1 MALNCMV
8 VDDDEMSRLVIKK
21 FIDKTDFLTLTH
33 DLDNTKEASDILLGE
48 SANDVDVVFLDIEMP
63 EMTGLELVD
72 KLQNAYN
79 IILVTSKKDY
89 AIEAFDGAVADY
101 LVKPVEYERFLQAA
115 NKVKDN
121 LEKDQLIAEKED
133 HIYVK
138 SDGKLFRLNYDDI
151 LFVEALADYVIFNVT
166 SGKKHIV
173 HHTMKGIEKKLPESM
188 FSRVHRSYII
198 NRNKIHR
205 IEDLQVVIG
214 EKAFSIGASYK
225 EALMDKFNL
234 LNS

>member
-63 EMTGLELVD
+63 EMTGLELVNQ
-72 KLQNAYN
+72 LQNAYN
-79 IILVTSKKDY
+79 IIMVTSKKDY
-89 AIEAFDGAVADY
+89 AIEAFEGSVADY
-101 LVKPVEYERFLQAA
+101 LVKPVEYERFLKAV
-115 NKVKDN
+115 NKVKEN
-121 LEKDQLIAEKED
+121 LEKEKLLAEQED

-138 SDGKLFRLNYDDI
+138 SDGKLFRLNYKDI
-151 LFVEALADYVIFNVT
+151 LFVEALADYVIFNTT
-166 SGKKHIV
+166 STKKHIV
-173 HHTMKGIEKKLPESM
+173 HHTMKGIEKRLPESM
-188 FSRVHRSYII
+188 FSRVHRSFII
-198 NRNKIHR
+198 NRTKIHK

-214 EKAFSIGASYK
+214 EKSFAIGASYK
-225 EALMDKFNL
+225 EALMSKFNL
-234 LNS
+234 L

>member
-89 AIEAFDGAVADY
+89 AIEAFEGAVADF
-101 LVKPVEYERFLQAA
+101 LVKPVEDERFLKAV
-115 NKVKDN
+115 NKVKDS
-121 LEKDQLIAEKED
+121 LEKEKLLAEQED

-138 SDGKLFRLNYDDI
+138 SDGKLFRLNYEDI

-166 SGKKHIV
+166 TGKKRIV

-198 NRNKIHR
+198 NRNKIER

-214 EKAFSIGASYK
+214 EKAFAIGASYK
-225 EALMDKFNL
+225 EALMAKFNL

>member
-89 AIEAFDGAVADY
+89 AIEAFEGAVADY
-101 LVKPVEYERFLQAA
+101 LVKPVEYERFLKAV
-115 NKVKDN
+115 NKVKDS
-121 LEKDQLIAEKED
+121 LEKEKLLAEQED

-138 SDGKLFRLNYDDI
+138 SDGKLFRLSYSDI
-151 LFVEALADYVIFNVT
+151 MFVEALADYVIFNVA

-198 NRNKIHR
+198 NRNKIHK

-214 EKAFSIGASYK
+214 EKSFAIGASYK
-225 EALMDKFNL
+225 EALMAKFNL

>member
-8 VDDDEMSRLVIKK
+8 VDDDKMSRLVINK

-63 EMTGLELVD
+63 GMTGLELV
-72 KLQNAYN
+72 KSLQHAYN
-79 IILVTSKKDY
+79 VILVTSKSEY
-89 AIEAFDGAVADY
+89 ATEAFEDSVADY
-101 LVKPVEYERFLQAA
+101 LVKPVEYERFLKAA

-121 LEKDQLIAEKED
+121 LEKEKILAEKED

-138 SDGKLFRLNYDDI
+138 SDGKLYRLAYNNI
-151 LFVEALADYVIFNVT
+151 LFVEALADYVIFNT
-166 SGKKHIV
+166 ESGRKHIV
-173 HHTMKGIEKKLPESM
+173 HHTMKGIEKRLPESL

-198 NRNKIHR
+198 NRNKINR
-205 IEDLQVVIG
+205 IEDLQVFIG
-214 EKAFSIGASYK
+214 EKNFSIGASYK
-225 EALMDKFNL
+225 DSLMEKFNL
-234 LNS
+234 L